1 MGDTAQTHAM
11 AYQNTN
17 PVELTCQRAL
27 QSVQGASCQHL
38 ALGVLERWAV
48 VLDPGWLLVLQ
59 FAGGFGP
66 MNNAAETL
74 QQFCKGLHECVN
86 GLAVCFTVVLLSLSR
101 GCVPGAEYGTQ
112 EGFPL

>member
-1 MGDTAQTHAM
+1 M

-17 PVELTCQRAL
+17 LVELTCQRAL
-27 QSVQGASCQHL
+27 QCVQGASCQHL

-48 VLDPGWLLVLQ
+48 VPDPGWLLVLQ

-66 MNNAAETL
+66 MNNAGETL

-101 GCVPGAEYGTQ
+101 GCVPGVEYGTQ